1 MSSDDFERR
10 INNKIETI
18 VETQGNLQEAIAEL
32 IKAGRIEDARIK
44 ENGKQIAALM
54 EVVRLQSEVARSH
67 DERLDRIDKQ
77 QEENGRQIAA
87 LHEQANERLDRI
99 EKLQEE
105 NSRQIAALREQGK
118 EQDERINAFIE
129 QRKETRE
136 DMKQMRDA
144 INVLI
149 RIVEGHISNHP

>member
-10 INNKIETI
+10 INNKLETM
-18 VETQGNLQEAIAEL
+18 LEAIAEL
-32 IKAGRIEDARIK
+32 IQAGRIQEARSK

-67 DERLDRIDKQ
+67 DEQLDR
-77 QEENGRQIAA
+77 
-87 LHEQANERLDRI
+87 HNERLDRI

-105 NSRQIAALREQGK
+105 TSRLSKQNTEEIAALREQGK
-118 EQDERINAFIE
+118 EQDERINA
-129 QRKETRE
+129 
-136 DMKQMRDA
+136 
-144 INVLI
+144 LI